1 MDRFCL
7 RSAKTPKCSKF
18 SDSYLLCGVR
28 FANTNLLRERARENG
43 CLHTCRAAKPFSE
56 EGKSTRWI
64 VIQDSAAE
72 NARLLDSAKSTTV
85 FDPKFR
91 LADSYLQLS
100 TMSNLPL
107 DRLTRYESTLWRQAR
122 QIIFTLESLRWRK
135 REPKRISFPYPFR
148 RKGESSVPN
157 GNR

>member
-1 MDRFCL
+1 MDRFWL

-107 DRLTRYESTLWRQAR
+107 DRLTRYESTCWRQAR
-122 QIIFTLESLRWRK
+122 QIIESLRPRK
-135 REPKRISFPYPFR
+135 REPKRISFPFAFR
-148 RKGESSVPN
+148 HKGEN
-157 GNR
+157 TAAEDNR